1 MVYYDIKYFTHIHIG
16 GNIMN
21 RKKSRE
27 LAMKALYQVT
37 INNVSSEQA
46 LENIKIL
53 NEEEELAI
61 DDEIDFKYIST
72 IISGVM
78 ANEEEIDGKINENL
92 KNWKLNR
99 VSKVNLCILRLSI
112 YEILYMEDIPKVV
125 SVNEAI
131 ELSKTFSEEKAP
143 KFINGVLAN
152 LL

>member
-1 MVYYDIKYFTHIHIG
+1 
-16 GNIMN
+16 MN

-27 LAMKALYQVT
+27 LAMKALYQIT

-61 DDEIDFKYIST
+61 DNEIDFKYISN
-72 IISGVM
+72 IINGVM
-78 ANEEEIDGKINENL
+78 VNVEEIDAKIKENL
-92 KNWKLNR
+92 KNWQLSR
-99 VSKVNLCILRLSI
+99 ISKVNLCILRLSI
-112 YEILYMEDIPKVV
+112 YEILYMEDIPNVV
-125 SVNEAI
+125 SINEAI
-131 ELSKTFSEEKAP
+131 ELCKTFSEEKAP